1 MNQKLRRV
9 MTIIIVFAVIWGGL
23 TLLLPKKKK
32 APEETPPAPTP
43 TWVEAQPGEGEA
55 VETLAMERIK
65 AKLPIRNNDFGIV
78 YFKDSE
84 QFGVTIFQGNF
95 EEQKKKAL
103 DWFQEQGVVNPQNL
117 AILWSATRWVTE

>member
-1 MNQKLRRV
+1 MSQKLKRV
-9 MTIIIVFAVIWGGL
+9 IMIVVVFAVIWGGL

-32 APEETPPAPTP
+32 APEETSPGPTP
-43 TWVEAQPGEGEA
+43 TWVEIQPGEGE

-78 YFKDSE
+78 YFEDSE

-95 EEQKKKAL
+95 EEQKKKTLA
-103 DWFQEQGVVNPQNL
+103 WFREQGVVNPQDL

>member
-9 MTIIIVFAVIWGGL
+9 MTIVIVFGVIWGGL
-23 TLLLPKKKK
+23 SLLLPKKKK
-32 APEETPPAPTP
+32 APEETLPEPTP
-43 TWVEAQPGEGEA
+43 TLIELQAGEGP
-55 VETLAMERIK
+55 VDTLKMERIK

-78 YFKDSE
+78 YFEDSE

-103 DWFQEQGVVNPQNL
+103 DWFAREGVVNPEDL
-117 AILWSATRWVTE
+117 VILWSATRWVTE

>member
-1 MNQKLRRV
+1 MSQKLRRV
-9 MTIIIVFAVIWGGL
+9 VTIVIVFGVIWGGL

-43 TWVEAQPGEGEA
+43 TWVEVQPGEGE
-55 VETLAMERIK
+55 VETLTIERLK
-65 AKLPIRNNDFGIV
+65 AKLPTRNNDFGIV
-78 YFKDSE
+78 YFEDSE

-95 EEQKKKAL
+95 EEQKQKAL
-103 DWFQEQGVVNPQNL
+103 SWFSKEGVVNPQDL